1 MIDFDIRI
9 ERLHVMI
16 YDEYI
21 ILIVNILKSRAKWK
35 IYTPES
41 NSVMDTYDMKTEGV
55 KIYLQ

>member
-1 MIDFDIRI
+1 MIDFDIRT

-35 IYTPES
+35 IYNPES
-41 NSVMDTYDMKTEGV
+41 N
-55 KIYLQ
+55 